1 MNVGPGSRIMKELD
15 RSLEGD
21 KFKQTLKFF
30 VFIIFKVLAHEQI
43 LTQV

>member
-1 MNVGPGSRIMKELD
+1 MNVGLGSRIMKVLD
-15 RSLEGD
+15 RSLKGD

-30 VFIIFKVLAHEQI
+30 VFMIFKVLAHEQI